1 MIAEMKNKVIEIRP
15 HTDMG
20 TGVPLK
26 GELDRLV
33 QLDLFLDM
41 LQDVGSFTK
50 EWKKELVRDEEG
62 NVIRITGPGIKDE
75 RRIIN
80 LL

>member
-15 HTDMG
+15 HVDMK

-26 GELDRLV
+26 GELDRLLQV
-33 QLDLFLDM
+33 DLFLGM
-41 LQDVGSFTK
+41 LQDVGFFAK
-50 EWKKELVRDEEG
+50 EWKEELVRDKEG

-75 RRIIN
+75 QRIIN